1 VAFHLAHLKRQCQLQ
16 AFGGGKPLGGAHA
29 VIPTAAPTIDRI
41 GKALKNLA
49 LVVLNDT
56 TVLQQLTAA
65 NLTLTASVNLLTAA
79 NKKLVDA

>member
-1 VAFHLAHLKRQCQLQ
+1 MAFHLAHLKRQCQLQ